1 LVKIRGFNKKIF
13 YYIISYY
20 RRAFPG
26 LCSRNV
32 VRNTPLTSGTSRT
45 ATRPPVEP
53 KAKKPRLQGYMPLGF
68 TPLDTWTHDV
78 CVLGRCEECCTPSR
92 ERNEVLINAGL
103 GKMKLVFPDKKAKHA
118 DVLSFLT
125 EKFPRLKDG
134 GGFEVLQAHGGGRWR
149 VQSSSFCTTR
159 ERWLFPSLH

>member
-1 LVKIRGFNKKIF
+1 MEHQEQQQDHQLNQRLKNPDFKAICPLVLHLWIL
-13 YYIISYY
+13 
-20 RRAFPG
+20 G
-26 LCSRNV
+26 LMMFV
-32 VRNTPLTSGTSRT
+32 FW
-45 ATRPPVEP
+45 E
-53 KAKKPRLQGYMPLGF
+53 
-68 TPLDTWTHDV
+68 DV
-78 CVLGRCEECCTPSR
+78 IEECCTPSR